1 MMAIALVVA
10 GMYVVHV
17 LQRFGLITG

>member
-1 MMAIALVVA
+1 MMAIALFVA

-17 LQRFGLITG
+17 LQRFGLIQR